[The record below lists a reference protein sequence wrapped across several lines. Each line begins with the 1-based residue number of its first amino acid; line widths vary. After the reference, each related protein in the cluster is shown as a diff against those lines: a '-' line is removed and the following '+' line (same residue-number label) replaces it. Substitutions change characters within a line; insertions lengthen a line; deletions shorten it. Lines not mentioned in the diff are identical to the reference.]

1 MVLSPFGNGL
11 GTCNG
16 RIKMEA
22 KHLLIL
28 LMYFLGT
35 YARTVNIISLRNGKE
50 GKKNDNLNETNND
63 NLQFEGININ
73 KGEMSHV
80 INGSQNLS
88 QKNITDVRKGNISG
102 EVKGLLF
109 FKNRSRDENGQNK
122 IINVRKIVNK
132 SKSANKRSEYN
143 ASKTT
148 SMNGPCSLEVD
159 PKTIEAFNDRV
170 VSDGA
175 NVITL
180 KLKFPK
186 DIEVNVMPGVIL
198 PFQWR
203 WLYRPSLS
211 YLQMP
216 YPATV
221 WSLGLLYPHNGEPL
235 DVKLQIPEFCPP
247 FQPLTIG
254 EEDTDIEIGG
264 ALGKMTLGVIH
275 RDTRYTGNHWCY
287 MRKIQCGCNEL
298 MSFFSDNFF
307 NTRGLLEYVCC
318 KFESDMYNSSVA
330 CDDIHRYDS
339 MWWNVPIV
347 IGTFMFFHFP
357 LLFLKV
363 TGMVHEAI
371 KKSSKTVRN
380 KSQPDTQMHDQLS
393 ESTKLIVGPRK
404 KDIVYLDD
412 NTPVTA
418 SSLIVPILLLLLP
431 KKQSSKSRIA
441 IVIWSLITLI
451 LPAIELILYK
461 FYLFDYVS
469 DLAKNDIAFGFSSM
483 LIGWDAHR
491 LQFTIFG
498 GPYIAVGLYL
508 ILGWILM
515 LSPKVMVDQL
525 YYGIPDGD
533 TGAKSILTI
542 NLKTKEFLGHSKILK
557 HRNGYFRL
565 LKVQISHLYMLVNQ
579 KFWLLEVQIVKERW
593 RSFLSAMNKLVS
605 VKIMSITIATVVFPV
620 YVIISL
626 LEIVLAIFYYAC
638 PMVSFIFCSHRGFI
652 IGVNK
657 YISDKCY
664 ARSSLVRLVLR
675 VFVSVIVFLFLSY
688 YFYIFV
694 VLFFENF
701 FFLSRILMYSYTAVV
716 AYPRETY
723 GFIMLIT
730 ITIYFAL
737 KGFIHFGDIYRAM
750 LKITVNL
757 CKNEQTFHKQ
767 LHSYKEWDGVEICG
781 IPRDL
786 FEHLIE
792 NIFPRRIQALH
803 TVIKLVSLV
812 FMLSISIIL
821 LGRFKK
827 YEDLSLLVHI
837 FITVFICALPAIY
850 NSLVSKERNK
860 MKLKKKIY
868 KQIQNWIIQTQND
881 L

>member
-1 MVLSPFGNGL
+1 
-11 GTCNG
+11 
-16 RIKMEA
+16 MEA

-28 LMYFLGT
+28 LIHFTGT
-35 YARTVNIISLRNGKE
+35 YSRTVNIISLKNENKE
-50 GKKNDNLNETNND
+50 KHNDNLNETNND
-63 NLQFEGININ
+63 HLRFESSNINIDQ
-73 KGEMSHV
+73 MAHV
-80 INGSQNLS
+80 INGSQNHL
-88 QKNITDVRKGNISG
+88 QKNITDVRKGNIS
-102 EVKGLLF
+102 EVKGLLL
-109 FKNRSRDENGQNK
+109 FKSRSRDENRQNK
-122 IINVRKIVNK
+122 IVVRKIGQNDSDKNK
-132 SKSANKRSEYN
+132 SKSVDLSSEYN
-143 ASKTT
+143 ASKTA
-148 SMNGPCSLEVD
+148 SMNRRCSLKVKQE
-159 PKTIEAFNDRV
+159 TIEEFNDRV

-180 KLKFPK
+180 NLKFPK
-186 DIEVNVMPGVIL
+186 DTEVNVMPGVIL

-203 WLYRPSLS
+203 WLYKPSLS

-235 DVKLQIPEFCPP
+235 DVELQNPSCLSF
-247 FQPLTIG
+247 TIG
-254 EEDTDIEIGG
+254 EEDTDGAIGE
-264 ALGKMTLGVIH
+264 ALGEMTLGIIK

-318 KFESDMYNSSVA
+318 KFDSDMYNSSVK

-371 KKSSKTVRN
+371 KKSSKTVSN
-380 KSQPDTQMHDQLS
+380 KSQHDTQMHDQVS
-393 ESTKLIVGPRK
+393 ESTKLIDGPRK

-418 SSLIVPILLLLLP
+418 SSLIVPILLLMLP

-461 FYLFDYVS
+461 IYLFDYVS

-483 LIGWDAHR
+483 LVGWDAHR

-605 VKIMSITIATVVFPV
+605 VKIMSIAIAIVVFPI

-821 LGRFKK
+821 LGRFKR

-868 KQIQNWIIQTQND
+868 KQIQKWIIQTQND